1 MNSTTSVLF
10 ATTQATAIVTR
21 PQELSLRIARL
32 KRKIKRTA
40 GMEQDRALAAL
51 LGLYRQ
57 RAAAF
62 DRGAA

>member
-1 MNSTTSVLF
+1 MNCTVN
-10 ATTQATAIVTR
+10 
-21 PQELSLRIARL
+21 E
-32 KRKIKRTA
+32 TA

-62 DRGAA
+62 VRGAA